1 LDNSAQLESFVMRPA
16 TGPDLSD
23 DARPAFL
30 FQCGESNLWAIT
42 LDATGALLPKDA
54 CEAEWVLR
62 KTFPLGVH
70 EPVPAPIDPEP
81 MIRGIDADGYY
92 LWRQGSGQTH
102 ATSQ

>member
-1 LDNSAQLESFVMRPA
+1 MRPE
-16 TGPDLSD
+16 TGPALSD
-23 DARPAFL
+23 DARRAFL
-30 FQCGESNLWAIT
+30 FQCSESNLWAVT
-42 LDATGALLPKDA
+42 LDETGALLPKDA

-62 KTFPLGVH
+62 KTFSLGVH

-81 MIRGIDADGYY
+81 MIRGIGADGYF

>member
-1 LDNSAQLESFVMRPA
+1 MRPE
-16 TGPDLSD
+16 TGPALSD

-70 EPVPAPIDPEP
+70 EPVPAPIDPRTDDKGDRCRRILSLAP
-81 MIRGIDADGYY
+81 R
-92 LWRQGSGQTH
+92 
-102 ATSQ
+102 